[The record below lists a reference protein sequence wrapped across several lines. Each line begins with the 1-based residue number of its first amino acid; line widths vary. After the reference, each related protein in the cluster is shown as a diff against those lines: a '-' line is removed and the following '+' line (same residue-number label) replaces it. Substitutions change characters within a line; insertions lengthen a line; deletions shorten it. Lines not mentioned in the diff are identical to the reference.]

1 MTDLRDG
8 EPEGRNHPPCTIH
21 LPSKIGTGEG
31 PWGRRSPKGASGPE
45 KAEKWGLIPSGLP
58 LLEALRAAIIGG
70 TRIWTSALLRPTSL
84 ARAGAII
91 LWWVLRRTFRRVLGE
106 VRWGRPKGPQAAHPT
121 GPHSGSAHLGA
132 HTGPPSRSHSLLPP
146 LDSPVFIARTF
157 SAPRP
162 TRRRGHTRRDPG
174 HAPSGHASGF
184 GSPASSG
191 LSQPPQGPSSG
202 PGAPTRLLGVRAAT
216 PRRGLAIFVL
226 GHAFSPQL
234 WAWGFL
240 CSHHVRRRV
249 LAYPEL

>member
-1 MTDLRDG
+1 MTDLR
-8 EPEGRNHPPCTIH
+8 EGSLREGTAHPAPATS
-21 LPSKIGTGEG
+21 LQSSEQKQG
-31 PWGRRSPKGASGPE
+31 PWGRRSPKGALERE
-45 KAEKWGLIPSGLP
+45 KAEKWGLIPSSLP
-58 LLEALRAAIIGG
+58 LLEALRAAIIAG

-91 LWWVLRRTFRRVLGE
+91 LWWVLRRTFWRVLGE
-106 VRWGRPKGPQAAHPT
+106 ARWGRPKAPQIAHPT
-121 GPHSGSAHLGA
+121 HPHSGSAHLGA
-132 HTGPPSRSHSLLPP
+132 HSGPPPRSRSPLSP
-146 LDSPVFIARTF
+146 LDSPASLARAF

-162 TRRRGHTRRDPG
+162 TRRDPG

-191 LSQPPQGPSSG
+191 LSQPPQGPSCR
-202 PGAPTRLLGVRAAT
+202 PEAPTRLLGVRAAT

-226 GHAFSPQL
+226 GHAFPPQL
-234 WAWGFL
+234 WAWGLL